1 MTCIII
7 DDEPL
12 ARSIVREYLQNHP
25 SIEIVA
31 ECNDGFEGLKAIQQ
45 YNPQLIF
52 LDIQMPKINGFELL
66 ELLDTLP
73 KVIFTTAFEE
83 YALKAFDNNAIDYLL
98 KPFSKDRFEKALQK
112 AIQQTTDIKTTEA
125 VVEEAA
131 LSAQQITRVVLKDG
145 GKIRIISIMQIQ
157 YMEAADD
164 YVKIYT
170 SEGYFLKKK
179 TMGFFNESL
188 PPQQFV
194 RIHRS
199 YIINIQLINRIDAY
213 EKESWLAILTTGQKL
228 PISKTG
234 YTKLKEVLG
243 I

>member
-1 MTCIII
+1 M
-7 DDEPL
+7 
-12 ARSIVREYLQNHP
+12 
-25 SIEIVA
+25 
-31 ECNDGFEGLKAIQQ
+31 
-45 YNPQLIF
+45 
-52 LDIQMPKINGFELL
+52 

-83 YALKAFDNNAIDYLL
+83 YALKAFDNNAVNYLL

-112 AIQQTTDIKTTEA
+112 AIQQTSDIKTTEA
-125 VVEEAA
+125 LLEEAA
-131 LSAQQITRVVLKDG
+131 HSPQQITRVVLKDG
-145 GKIRIISIMQIQ
+145 GKIRIIPIMQIQ
-157 YMEAADD
+157 YLEAADD

-170 SEGYFLKKK
+170 AEGYFLKKK
-179 TMGFFNESL
+179 TMGFFSESL

-194 RIHRS
+194 CIHRS